1 MTLTDLKE
9 RMAQSFDEVTLV
21 EMLELSSWNI
31 IEAFSDEI
39 EENMEK
45 YIAELEEF
53 EQNED

>member
-21 EMLELSSWNI
+21 EMLELSSWDI